1 MSIPASAIVQVN
13 PGVLSGGGS
22 ALDLS
27 GLFLTNDGS
36 VPIGTVKAFS
46 NQTDVASFF
55 GSTSNEALMATSYFA
70 GFDNKT
76 NTPGQILF
84 AQYPAANVAAYLR
97 GGSLASMTLAQL
109 KALSGTL
116 IVTVDG
122 TVKTSSSINLSAA
135 TSFSNAATI
144 IAAAFTG
151 GPNVTW
157 DSQRAGFVLTSTTT
171 GASSTITAATGT
183 LSAGLNLTT
192 ALGAVLSQGAVA
204 GVPGTAMDA
213 INAITQN
220 WASFAT
226 VFEPVTGD
234 KVLFSTWAN
243 AQNNRFAYV
252 GWDTDAQAIVQNS
265 TTCWGALIK
274 ASTLAGSIAVYKDPL
289 HAAFV
294 VGAVASIDFTRTN
307 GRITMAFKSQSGL
320 TASVTDQT
328 TGDTL
333 IANGYN
339 FYGSYATANQLFTF
353 LYNGQISGP
362 FQWIDPYVNQIWLNN
377 AFQLAM
383 MTLLTSVPSVP
394 YNAAGYALIEAA
406 CMDPIIAA
414 LNFGAIRPGVPLST
428 LQAAEVDGAAGVSIS
443 GILNTR
449 GWYLQI
455 KPATAQVRAART
467 SPPMTFWYMDGGA
480 VQKLNLASIE
490 IQ

>member
-36 VPIGTVKAFS
+36 VPIGTVKTFS
-46 NQTDVASFF
+46 NQTDVANFF
-55 GSTSNEALMATSYFA
+55 GSTSNEALMAASYFL

-76 NTPGQILF
+76 KTPGQILF

-109 KALSGTL
+109 KALSGTI

-144 IAAAFTG
+144 IAAAFTS

-157 DSQRAGFVLTSTTT
+157 DSQRAAFVITSATT
-171 GASSTITAATGT
+171 GASSTITVATGT
-183 LSAGLNLTT
+183 LSAGLMLTA
-192 ALGAVLSQGAVA
+192 ALGAVTSQGAVA
-204 GVPGTAMDA
+204 GVPATNMDA
-213 INAITQN
+213 IKAITQN

-226 VFEPVTGD
+226 VFEPVTAD
-234 KVLFSTWAN
+234 KVLFSTWTN

-274 ASTLAGSIAVYKDPL
+274 ASTLAGSIPVYKDPL

-294 VGAVASIDFTRTN
+294 VGAIASIDFTRTN

-320 TASVTDQT
+320 TASVLDQT

-333 IANGYN
+333 ISNGYN

-353 LYNGQISGP
+353 LYNGQVSGQ
-362 FQWIDPYVNQIWLNN
+362 FAWIDPYVNQIWLNN

-383 MTLLTSVPSVP
+383 MVLLTGVPSIP

-428 LQAAEVDGAAGVSIS
+428 LQAAQVDGAAGVSIS

>member
-1 MSIPASAIVQVN
+1 MSIPASAIVGVQ

-27 GLFLTNDGS
+27 GLFLTNDGA
-36 VPIGTVKAFS
+36 VPIGTVKTFS
-46 NQTDVASFF
+46 NQTDVANFF

-76 NTPGQILF
+76 KTPGQILF
-84 AQYPAANVAAYLR
+84 AQYPAANVGAYLR

-116 IVTVDG
+116 IATVDG

-157 DSQRAGFVLTSTTT
+157 DSQRAAFVLTSTTT
-171 GASSTITAATGT
+171 GASSSITAATGT
-183 LSAGLNLTT
+183 LSASLLLTI
-192 ALGAVLSQGAVA
+192 ALGAVTSQGAVA
-204 GVPGTAMDA
+204 GVPATNMGA
-213 INAITQN
+213 IKAITQN
-220 WASFAT
+220 WASFTT
-226 VFEPVTGD
+226 VFEPVTAD

-265 TTCWGALIK
+265 TTCWGALVK
-274 ASTLAGSIAVYKDPL
+274 AATLSGTIAVYKDPL

-294 VGAVASIDFTRTN
+294 VGAIASIDFTRTN
-307 GRITMAFKSQSGL
+307 GRITLAFKSQSGL

-333 IANGYN
+333 NANGYN
-339 FYGSYATANQLFTF
+339 FYGAYATANQPFTF

-362 FQWIDPYVNQIWLNN
+362 FNWIDPYVNQIWLTN

-383 MTLLTSVPSVP
+383 MVLLTNTPSVP
-394 YNAAGYALIEAA
+394 YNAAGYALIDAA

-428 LQAAEVDGAAGVSIS
+428 LQAAQVDGAAGVSIS